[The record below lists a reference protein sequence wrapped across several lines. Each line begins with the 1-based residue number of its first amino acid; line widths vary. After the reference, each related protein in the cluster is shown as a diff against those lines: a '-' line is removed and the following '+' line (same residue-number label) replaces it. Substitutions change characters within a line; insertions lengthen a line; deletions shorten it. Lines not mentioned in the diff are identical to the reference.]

1 MNSNET
7 GEKPV
12 TIYAA
17 MAANLGIALAKL
29 AAAFLT
35 RSSAMLSEGIHSL
48 ADTGN
53 QGLML
58 LGNHLSKKPAD
69 RSHPFGYGMEIYFW
83 SLIVALILFGLGGGL
98 SAYEGI
104 THLQNPPQLED
115 PTWNYVVLGVAA
127 LLEGTSFTIAL
138 RKLMVHRNAG
148 ENVIQAVHTSK
159 NPEIFL
165 VLFEDSAALV
175 GILIAFLAVLLGH
188 LFDNPYLDGVGSL
201 LIGVVLGIVAIFL
214 AYETRLLLLGEGAE
228 QPMVAAIC
236 RMIKDDRDVL
246 GVARPMTM
254 YFGPHHVLLNIAIHF
269 KEDVS
274 TKDLVRIVD
283 RLESQVRKAYPIIRQ
298 IYIEAE
304 SFKIGNPE
312 QEELEDCAE

>member
-1 MNSNET
+1 MSSNDS

-69 RSHPFGYGMEIYFW
+69 RSHPFGYGMEVYFW
-83 SLIVALILFGLGGGL
+83 SLIVALILFGIGGGL

-104 THLQNPPQLED
+104 THLQNPPELEN
-115 PTWNYVVLGVAA
+115 PTWNYVVLGIAA
-127 LLEGTSFTIAL
+127 ILEGTSFTIAV
-138 RKLMVHRNAG
+138 RKLLAQRNEG
-148 ENVIQAVHTSK
+148 ENIFQAVHTSK

-165 VLFEDSAALV
+165 VVFEDSAALV

-188 LFDNPYLDGVGSL
+188 LLNSPYLDGIGSL

-228 QPMVAAIC
+228 QPMVVTIC
-236 RMIKDDRDVL
+236 RIIKNDRDVL

-274 TKDLVRIVD
+274 ASDLVRIVD
-283 RLESQVRKAYPIIRQ
+283 RLESKVRNAYPIVRQ

-304 SFKIGNPE
+304 SFKIGDPE

>member
-1 MNSNET
+1 VNPNES
-7 GEKPV
+7 GEKPI

-17 MAANLGIALAKL
+17 MAANLGIAVAKL
-29 AAAFLT
+29 AAAFVT
-35 RSSAMLSEGIHSL
+35 RSSSMLSEGIHSL

-69 RSHPFGYGMEIYFW
+69 RTHPFGYGMEVYFW
-83 SLIVALILFGLGGGL
+83 SLIVALILFGIGGGL
-98 SAYEGI
+98 SVYEGI
-104 THLQNPPQLED
+104 THLQNPPELEN
-115 PTWNYVVLGVAA
+115 PTWNYIVLGVAA
-127 LLEGTSFTIAL
+127 VLEGTSFMIAL
-138 RKLMVHRNAG
+138 RKLI
-148 ENVIQAVHTSK
+148 ENKEQDDNIIQAVHHSK

-175 GILIAFLAVLLGH
+175 GILIAFLAIFLGH
-188 LFDNPYLDGVGSL
+188 LLSNPYLDGIGSL
-201 LIGVVLGIVAIFL
+201 LIGIVLGIVALFL

-228 QPMVAAIC
+228 QPMVVAIC
-236 RMIKDDRDVL
+236 RIIKEDKDVL
-246 GVARPMTM
+246 GVARPTTM
-254 YFGPHHVLLNIAIHF
+254 YFGPYHVLLNIAIHF

-274 TKDLVRIVD
+274 SNDLVRIVD
-283 RLESQVRKAYPIIRQ
+283 HLESKVRKAYPIVRQ